1 MSEKPSISRQQQK
14 SRETKE
20 KIFQAAKRILQKKG
34 YEELSIKNICE
45 EAGVSNGSF
54 YHHFKT
60 KDDLLSYYIED
71 QPKIDPDLL
80 ELPDSAEGVKDGIIQ
95 VYMNYVKYCRE
106 LGVEFM
112 AEYYDTKN
120 QALNA
125 AIRAERP
132 YPIVTVQTYVEK
144 AIEAGVVKLNVK
156 IDEFT
161 TDIRMIVIGTQVME
175 QSMDLDFDVLFSDL
189 CPVDLL
195 LQRIGRL
202 HRHANVRP
210 SGLESPICYVI
221 DREGPEFDPGS
232 ESVYGRYQL
241 YNTRILLGQQVSIPK
256 DVPKLVNAAYSG
268 TGLYVPEPFQ
278 DDYMNAAQDDRNR
291 IADKERRA
299 KAFQIQDPS
308 HIKDLAGWLDCPA
321 DDGNDGMKASTT
333 VRDGDRTVETILIHR
348 SDDGFHILPWI
359 PGLGGAALNA
369 DTVPDDDIAFALS
382 GCRAP
387 LPRSVCGHDPE
398 KIIDELRTLK
408 AATIPTKWD
417 ESDWLNGELYLPLD
431 ENLEATVGRTRVRY
445 DEKMGMM
452 TVGR

>member
-14 SRETKE
+14 SRETKA

-144 AIEAGVVKLNVK
+144 AIREGIVRLHVG

-161 TDIRMIVIGTQVME
+161 TDIRMIVIG
-175 QSMDLDFDVLFSDL
+175 
-189 CPVDLL
+189 
-195 LQRIGRL
+195 
-202 HRHANVRP
+202 NVF
-210 SGLESPICYVI
+210 EWCV
-221 DREGPEFDPGS
+221 
-232 ESVYGRYQL
+232 
-241 YNTRILLGQQVSIPK
+241 K
-256 DVPKLVNAAYSG
+256 
-268 TGLYVPEPFQ
+268 
-278 DDYMNAAQDDRNR
+278 
-291 IADKERRA
+291 
-299 KAFQIQDPS
+299 
-308 HIKDLAGWLDCPA
+308 H
-321 DDGNDGMKASTT
+321 
-333 VRDGDRTVETILIHR
+333 
-348 SDDGFHILPWI
+348 
-359 PGLGGAALNA
+359 GAADFEGNMSRSLRMYLDA
-369 DTVPDDDIAFALS
+369 ALS
-382 GCRAP
+382 GSA
-387 LPRSVCGHDPE
+387 D
-398 KIIDELRTLK
+398 
-408 AATIPTKWD
+408 
-417 ESDWLNGELYLPLD
+417 
-431 ENLEATVGRTRVRY
+431 RTR
-445 DEKMGMM
+445 G
-452 TVGR
+452 